1 MDVTW
6 IGMLAAMGG
15 SSTPV
20 NTWVFLAS
28 AVALYAM
35 GICEAAELI
44 SYVADSLST
53 HKRPREIR
61 FVNELP
67 RNAMGKVQKSLL
79 VD

>member
-35 GICEAAELI
+35 GAALI
-44 SYVADSLST
+44 FGLRLLLAKGWVNFA
-53 HKRPREIR
+53 HKKGS
-61 FVNELP
+61 N
-67 RNAMGKVQKSLL
+67 
-79 VD
+79 